1 MGISYTPKSRVRDD
15 RYLVSVKEYTQY
27 HRDGYLIVR
36 GLLSND
42 DIDRLFDLAERT
54 RLGTLVPQEPAP
66 KRNVADTQG
75 NEQGDKQGY
84 EQGDEQAD
92 EQADEQGDPLRE
104 EFAQQTRVHMV
115 SRLDATAE
123 WGLLHPRVLDVTEAL
138 IGPDVYALQSM
149 MFLNPPER
157 GGQGWHQDSYYIKTH
172 PDTMVG
178 AWIALEEVDEENGCL
193 WVVPGS
199 NHEPIYPP
207 DGYNGGNVHA
217 VDAFKDLGTVANV
230 SHLDDDVNT
239 LSKIVA
245 NYPPPISVPMKPG
258 DVLFFHSHLF
268 HRSFP
273 NRTTDRYRR
282 SYVCHY
288 CNARS
293 WIPWD
298 HDGYEGDS
306 GNYRQILARG
316 RTHLPYAEPIYG
328 SEVFLS
334 EAEDESDS
342 VRMMGMDDGMMMPVA
357 QKKE

>member
-1 MGISYTPKSRVRDD
+1 MGISYTSKARKRDD

-36 GLLSND
+36 GLLSKE
-42 DIDRLFDLAERT
+42 DISKLYDLAERT
-54 RLGTLVPQEPAP
+54 RAGTIKPVEPINA
-66 KRNVADTQG
+66 ADSDNLDKA
-75 NEQGDKQGY
+75 NE
-84 EQGDEQAD
+84 
-92 EQADEQGDPLRE
+92 DPLKS
-104 EFAQQTRVHMV
+104 EFVHQTRVHMV
-115 SRLDATAE
+115 SRLDTVAE
-123 WGLLHPRVLDVTEAL
+123 WGMLHPRVLDVTEAL

-149 MFLNPPER
+149 LFLNPPGR

-172 PDTMVG
+172 PDMMLG
-178 AWIALEEVDEENGCL
+178 AWMALEEVDEENGCL

-207 DGYNGGNVHA
+207 DGYNGGSVHA
-217 VDAFKDLGTVANV
+217 VEAFKDLNTVVNV
-230 SHLDDDVNT
+230 SHLDDEINT
-239 LSKIVA
+239 LSKVVA
-245 NYPPPISVPMKPG
+245 NYPPPIPVPMQAG

-273 NRTTDRYRR
+273 NRTEDRYRR

-293 WIPWD
+293 WVPWD
-298 HDGYEGDS
+298 HDGYEGET

-316 RTHLPYAEPIYG
+316 RTHLAYAEPVFG
-328 SEVFLS
+328 TEVFLS
-334 EAEDESDS
+334 EANDESDS
-342 VRMMGMDDGMMMPVA
+342 VRMMGMDDGMMMPIV

>member
-1 MGISYTPKSRVRDD
+1 MEEVYNMGVPYIPKSPDRDD
-15 RYLVSVKEYTQY
+15 RYLVSVKEYTQFS
-27 HRDGYLIVR
+27 RDGYLIVR
-36 GLLSND
+36 GLLSKE
-42 DIDRLFDLAERT
+42 DIDRLYSLAERT
-54 RLGTLVPQEPAP
+54 RSMGKESEVSVKPEDEAP
-66 KRNVADTQG
+66 FKP
-75 NEQGDKQGY
+75 GD
-84 EQGDEQAD
+84 
-92 EQADEQGDPLRE
+92 DPLKA

-115 SRLDATAE
+115 SRIDADAE
-123 WGLLHPRVLDVTEAL
+123 WGMLHPRILDVTEAL

-149 MFLNPPER
+149 MFLNPPGR

-172 PDTMVG
+172 PDTMLG
-178 AWIALEEVDEENGCL
+178 AWIALEEVDEDNGCL

-207 DGYNGGNVHA
+207 DGLNGGNVHA
-217 VDAFKDLGTVANV
+217 LNAFKDLSAVHHV
-230 SHLDDDVNT
+230 SHLDDEVNT
-239 LSKIVA
+239 LSKVVA
-245 NYPPPISVPMKPG
+245 KYPPPISVPMKPG

-268 HRSFP
+268 HRSYP
-273 NRTTDRYRR
+273 NRTGDRYRR

-316 RTHLPYAEPIYG
+316 RTHLPYAEPVFG
-328 SEVFLS
+328 TEVFLS
-334 EAEDESDS
+334 EEVDTTESVS
-342 VRMMGMDDGMMMPVA
+342 MMGMEDGMMMPVA

>member
-1 MGISYTPKSRVRDD
+1 MGITYTPKSRNREG

-36 GLLSND
+36 GLLSKE
-42 DIDRLFDLAERT
+42 DIDRLYDLAERT
-54 RLGTLVPQEPAP
+54 RTGTIKP
-66 KRNVADTQG
+66 KESTSS
-75 NEQGDKQGY
+75 Y
-84 EQGDEQAD
+84 EDPENN
-92 EQADEQGDPLRE
+92 DPLKA
-104 EFAQQTRVHMV
+104 EFVQQTRVHMV

-123 WGLLHPRVLDVTEAL
+123 WGMLHPRILDVTEAI

-149 MFLNPPER
+149 MFLNPPGR

-207 DGYNGGNVHA
+207 EWVGGGNVHA
-217 VDAFKDLGTVANV
+217 LDAFKDLNSVENV
-230 SHLDDDVNT
+230 SHLDDEVNT
-239 LSKIVA
+239 LSKVVA
-245 NYPPPISVPMKPG
+245 NYPPPIPVPMKPG

-268 HRSFP
+268 HRSYP
-273 NRTTDRYRR
+273 NRTADRYRR

-293 WIPWD
+293 WVPWD
-298 HDGYEGDS
+298 HDGYEGET

-316 RTHLPYAEPIYG
+316 RTHLPYAEPAFG
-328 SEVFLS
+328 TEVYLS
-334 EAEDESDS
+334 EADDESDS
-342 VRMMGMDDGMMMPVA
+342 VRMMGMDDGMMMPVV